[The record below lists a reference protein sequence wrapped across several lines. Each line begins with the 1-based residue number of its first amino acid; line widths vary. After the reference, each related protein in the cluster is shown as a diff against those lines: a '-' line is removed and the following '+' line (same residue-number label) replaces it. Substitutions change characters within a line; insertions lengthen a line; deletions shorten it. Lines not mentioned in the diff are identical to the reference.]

1 MYLVTQLCS
10 TIVTPKTV
18 AWQAPLSMGF
28 FRQESWSGLPFPSPG
43 DLPNPEIEPRSPAL
57 QADSL
62 LTELRGQFL
71 CKNQILEPP
80 EDVTETA
87 VGITLGLAVTHLF
100 WFLLAFGKHHIVH
113 LINPCTSDLSSMP
126 QRELLRA
133 CILPEIALACTH
145 TFKSLE

>member
-1 MYLVTQLCS
+1 MCVLSHSVVFDYCDPKDCSLAGSSVHGILQARIMEWVAVSFSRRSSQPRNRTQVSC
-10 TIVTPKTV
+10 I
-18 AWQAPLSMGF
+18 
-28 FRQESWSGLPFPSPG
+28 
-43 DLPNPEIEPRSPAL
+43 
-57 QADSL
+57 ADSL